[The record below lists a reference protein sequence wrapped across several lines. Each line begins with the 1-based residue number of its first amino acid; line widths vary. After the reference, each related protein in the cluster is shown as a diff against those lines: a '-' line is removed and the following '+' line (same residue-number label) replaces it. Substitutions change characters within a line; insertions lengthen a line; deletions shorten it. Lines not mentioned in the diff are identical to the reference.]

1 MVLDG
6 AYARV
11 SEVTHG
17 GISELTIRGLLKQ
30 SKVELLDPFE
40 QFRNEPLEHFFFFEE
55 SLENLLSDPLKDC
68 LKKSPEGFLNNI
80 GENFC

>member
-40 QFRNEPLEHFFFFEE
+40 QFRNEPLEHFFFFWGILGESTKW
-55 SLENLLSDPLKDC
+55 SLEGLPKEISGGILK
-68 LKKSPEGFLNNI
+68 
-80 GENFC
+80 